1 MTANVGLGKLII
13 KIIMKQILTSIIMS
27 FAAMTAMAQTK
38 ADIEVSYTA
47 MSPNFKNG
55 EVDVKNQYVL
65 LANAKESK
73 FFSPISEWV
82 DSINS
87 TPDGASKFQEMG
99 RAAAMKGDW
108 DNIPRRG
115 GSYYVVKSLAKNKM
129 RIYDVIGAVNKL
141 YYDETPDEWIWEITD
156 STKNILGYECIKAST
171 DYHGRRWEA
180 WFAPEIPVQNG
191 PWKLEGL
198 PGLILEAS
206 ADGGKYTFTATG
218 IQETTKPIIP
228 VYRTDEYEK
237 TDRKGFYKSKRAFID
252 NPLGSINSQLGGG
265 VKVSAN
271 SGDPIFTTKDVVDFI
286 ETDYR

>member
-1 MTANVGLGKLII
+1 MKPELKKYDNIDADDAQFISDIKAILIYR
-13 KIIMKQILTSIIMS
+13 
-27 FAAMTAMAQTK
+27 QTK
-38 ADIEVSYTA
+38 SISGRWHIP
-47 MSPNFKNG
+47 SS
-55 EVDVKNQYVL
+55 QQ
-65 LANAKESK
+65 LACRQTHC
-73 FFSPISEWV
+73 W
-82 DSINS
+82 
-87 TPDGASKFQEMG
+87 T
-99 RAAAMKGDW
+99 RATWSGKG
-108 DNIPRRG
+108 P
-115 GSYYVVKSLAKNKM
+115 
-129 RIYDVIGAVNKL
+129 
-141 YYDETPDEWIWEITD
+141 IWEAHCWITD
-156 STKNILGYECIKAST
+156 STKNILWYECIKAST

-206 ADGGKYTFTATG
+206 DDGGKYTFTATG

-265 VKVSAN
+265 VRVSAN
-271 SGDPIFTTKDVVDFI
+271 SGNPIFATSEVVDFI

>member
-1 MTANVGLGKLII
+1 
-13 KIIMKQILTSIIMS
+13 MS

-65 LANAKESK
+65 LANAEESK

-108 DNIPRRG
+108 DNIPRRD
-115 GSYYVVKSLAKNKM
+115 GSYYVVKSLTENKM
-129 RIYDVIGAVNKL
+129 RIYDIIGAMNKF
-141 YYDETPDEWIWEITD
+141 YYDETPGEWNWEITD
-156 STKNILGYECIKAST
+156 STKNVIGYECIKAST

-271 SGDPIFTTKDVVDFI
+271 SGDPIFATKDVVDFI